1 MKVSRNKLGVNE
13 LFFEW
18 NIKQELELGMVK
30 RSSP

>member
-1 MKVSRNKLGVNE
+1 MKVLRNKLGVNE

-18 NIKQELELGMVK
+18 SVEQELELGRVE

>member
-13 LFFEW
+13 LFLEW
-18 NIKQELELGMVK
+18 SVKQELELGRVE